1 MIESRPGSV
10 VIRDVSVND
19 VGGTSSPE
27 KIPVFLQMGSAV
39 RRTLVSLTE
48 LSLQS
53 IRLLFVE
60 KFQFNPGVDTFPDIL
75 VTDRETGVRYIL
87 EEGIQDITEG
97 TVLTLDVEGMSL
109 VSWGE
114 RLIVVDS
121 TLKKTFTEGI
131 ATLMKEMGT
140 LQQTILSQQGM
151 LTSLSDQHTSLRQD
165 LSSHRHET
173 IQKIQDI
180 QLKPSISP
188 TSPYLPQ
195 PTPTKHSPRSPTT
208 TTTTSTHHLNTLKSL
223 KQDLQSLRT
232 DHKTFQSNLESSLS
246 NLRSLPLLTT
256 TQQPDPLSNQKSR
269 LESTTQH
276 LVTLSDDL
284 SDQVDDLR
292 IDITQKRIRPHPRVL
307 TTLRKQETLV
317 QKELESVDQLLRT
330 LKPVWKRK
338 WEEELQQVIDGQEF
352 LRHQETL
359 VADLRKDLVDTQ
371 TVVTQIVQAAEI
383 LESNTPPRREWL
395 SGGLGSGGRDAV
407 LGEVKTLQPN
417 SQERI
422 EAIKRAERARLREL
436 EMRKESEFQVEL
448 TEVVTE
454 GKLRIQSE
462 GAKRVER
469 EREEKDQRIR
479 QQLWEARNPQ
489 KQKRTNG
496 TSSTPLKEVEKTGGG
511 GDGSTGVKRTVSEGN
526 QAFSETQDDDVVA
539 RSHSHSS
546 GLSRMKAVS
555 GGSSSGASTTGSG
568 GGSQGKRGS
577 GIMDFV
583 KRTSSSLASSRSS
596 GASAGVAGTEGGKDN
611 AGVD

>member
-1 MIESRPGSV
+1 V
-10 VIRDVSVND
+10 VIREI
-19 VGGTSSPE
+19 GGEERQNSPE
-27 KIPVFLQMGSAV
+27 KIAVFLQMGTAT
-39 RRTLVSLTE
+39 RKTLVSLTE
-48 LSLQS
+48 LSLQG

-75 VTDRETGVRYIL
+75 ITDRETGVRYIL
-87 EEGIQDITEG
+87 EEGAQDITEG
-97 TVLTLDVEGMSL
+97 TVLTLDVEGNPPGPSVLCFRWLM
-109 VSWGE
+109 
-114 RLIVVDS
+114 VVDS
-121 TLKKTFTEGI
+121 TLKKTFTEGMQ
-131 ATLMKEMGT
+131 ALMKEMGT
-140 LQQTILSQQGM
+140 LQKTILSQQSM
-151 LTSLSDQHTSLRQD
+151 LASLTEQHTSLRED
-165 LSSHRHET
+165 LTSHRDET

-180 QLKPSISP
+180 TLKPPTISP
-188 TSPYLPQ
+188 TSPRHLLPTK
-195 PTPTKHSPRSPTT
+195 PTPTNLS
-208 TTTTSTHHLNTLKSL
+208 STHHLSTIKSL
-223 KQDLQSLRT
+223 KQDLSTLRT

-246 NLRSLPLLTT
+246 SLRSLPLLLSPPQT
-256 TQQPDPLSNQKSR
+256 DPLSDQKSR
-269 LESTTQH
+269 LESSTQH

-307 TTLRKQETLV
+307 TAIRKQENLV
-317 QKELESVDQLLRT
+317 TKELDHVEQLLRQ

-359 VADLRKDLVDTQ
+359 VGDLRKDLVDTQ

-383 LESNTPPRREWL
+383 LESSAPPRREWL

-417 SQERI
+417 SQDRL
-422 EAIKRAERARLREL
+422 EAIKRAERMRLREL

-462 GAKRVER
+462 GAKRVEK

-489 KQKRTNG
+489 ATGAQPKRSNDTTPTPTNDDG
-496 TSSTPLKEVEKTGGG
+496 GKMTGETSTS
-511 GDGSTGVKRTVSEGN
+511 VKRTVSEGN
-526 QAFSETQDDDVVA
+526 SAFAEQQDDGVA
-539 RSHSHSS
+539 RSQSHSS

-555 GGSSSGASTTGSG
+555 GGSSSGS
-568 GGSQGKRGS
+568 SQGKRGS

-596 GASAGVAGTEGGKDN
+596 GSHQSSPAGVGVIMEGGYKDD
-611 AGVD
+611 AGVE

>member
-1 MIESRPGSV
+1 M
-10 VIRDVSVND
+10 
-19 VGGTSSPE
+19 
-27 KIPVFLQMGSAV
+27 
-39 RRTLVSLTE
+39 
-48 LSLQS
+48 
-53 IRLLFVE
+53 
-60 KFQFNPGVDTFPDIL
+60 
-75 VTDRETGVRYIL
+75 
-87 EEGIQDITEG
+87 
-97 TVLTLDVEGMSL
+97 
-109 VSWGE
+109 
-114 RLIVVDS
+114 
-121 TLKKTFTEGI
+121 
-131 ATLMKEMGT
+131 
-140 LQQTILSQQGM
+140 
-151 LTSLSDQHTSLRQD
+151 
-165 LSSHRHET
+165 
-173 IQKIQDI
+173 
-180 QLKPSISP
+180 
-188 TSPYLPQ
+188 
-195 PTPTKHSPRSPTT
+195 
-208 TTTTSTHHLNTLKSL
+208 
-223 KQDLQSLRT
+223 
-232 DHKTFQSNLESSLS
+232 
-246 NLRSLPLLTT
+246 
-256 TQQPDPLSNQKSR
+256 
-269 LESTTQH
+269 
-276 LVTLSDDL
+276 
-284 SDQVDDLR
+284 
-292 IDITQKRIRPHPRVL
+292 
-307 TTLRKQETLV
+307 
-317 QKELESVDQLLRT
+317 
-330 LKPVWKRK
+330 
-338 WEEELQQVIDGQEF
+338 
-352 LRHQETL
+352 
-359 VADLRKDLVDTQ
+359 ADLRKDLVDTQ

-383 LESNTPPRREWL
+383 LESSTPPRREWL

-489 KQKRTNG
+489 NQKRTNG
-496 TSSTPLKEVEKTGGG
+496 TSATPVKELEKTG
-511 GDGSTGVKRTVSEGN
+511 GDGSTGVKRTVSEGS
-526 QAFSETQDDDVVA
+526 QAFAETQDDVVA